1 MPKEKSQHSSKP
13 DRPYRLLTSSSEYR
27 RSESSLSNSN
37 VYRNQNLETIEESI
51 EELTSN
57 FNLNLNLNSPSS
69 STICENSNFNIQTS
83 SLNSPKLNMS
93 TNPVYTVNPFKCI
106 EQLPSYNGQIG
117 TLNNFIAQVEIY
129 YQLIPATDV
138 LGRNVM
144 NGLIRNKII
153 GEASNSLVG
162 IGNPL
167 EWSTIKAHLINYYS
181 DKRSIDHL
189 KRKLTELV
197 QRHKTLEEYYLEASD
212 LQTALINAV
221 DPALTPAEKGYY
233 IKDISKEVLR
243 EFLLGLKPELS
254 TYVRPQIPADIKDA
268 FETAKNQ
275 ENYIR
280 GQQAKLGLRSA
291 TDFRQN
297 FSHSKPMFPQ
307 QTKPSFSQTRPTFP
321 QQTKPIPAQQPSF
334 QKWYPT
340 TPNTYNRSP
349 QQWQPSRPNF
359 NPPRFNPVNPFTQP
373 RQPNFRPP
381 QFGQYGLMPPRQNQF
396 PSQPNQF
403 NSQLKPALPPP
414 TPMDIS
420 VQSRMSRE
428 LHAQEPAQECDY
440 QDYLEYYDQ
449 FYEESQ
455 PPEDPEPE
463 YLELADKPE
472 EFYQDP
478 SPEIDDRN
486 FQSSSLPPKKS

>member
-1 MPKEKSQHSSKP
+1 MPKEKNQFSSRP
-13 DRPYRLLTSSSEYR
+13 DRPYYLLTTSSEHR
-27 RSESSLSNSN
+27 RSESSLSNSSVN
-37 VYRNQNLETIEESI
+37 RNPILETIEESI
-51 EELTSN
+51 EDLTNN
-57 FNLNLNLNSPSS
+57 FNSNLNLNSPSS
-69 STICENSNFNIQTS
+69 SKICENSIQPNN
-83 SLNSPKLNMS
+83 LNLPNLIMA
-93 TNPVYTVNPFKCI
+93 TNPIYTVNPFKCI

-129 YQLIPATDV
+129 YQLIPATDA
-138 LGRNVM
+138 LGKSVM
-144 NGLIRNKII
+144 NGLIRNKIT
-153 GEASNSLVG
+153 GEPSNSLVG

-167 EWSTIKAHLINYYS
+167 EWSTIKTHLINYYS
-181 DKRSIDHL
+181 DKRSIDYL

-221 DPALTPAEKGYY
+221 DPTLSPEEKAYY

-254 TYVRPQIPADIKDA
+254 TYVRPQNSDNIKDA
-268 FETAKNQ
+268 FESAKNQ

-280 GQQAKLGLRSA
+280 GQQAKLGLRSQA
-291 TDFRQN
+291 DLRQS
-297 FSHSKPMFPQ
+297 FTHSKPMFPQ
-307 QTKPSFSQTRPTFP
+307 QSKPLFSQTKPAFS
-321 QQTKPIPAQQPSF
+321 QQTKPNLPQQPSF

-340 TPNTYNRSP
+340 LPNTYNRSP

-359 NPPRFNPVNPFTQP
+359 NPPRFNPINPFTQT

-381 QFGQYGLMPPRQNQF
+381 QFGQYKPMPPRQNQF

-403 NSQLKPALPPP
+403 ASQPKPALPPP

-428 LHAQEPAQECDY
+428 LHAQEPAQQCDY
-440 QDYLEYYDQ
+440 QDYVEYYDQ
-449 FYEESQ
+449 FYEECQ

-463 YLELADKPE
+463 YAELADSPE

-478 SPEIDDRN
+478 NPEIDDRN